1 MRANWWLWEKDLDV
15 ELCDKFVNICCSSL
29 MLEDAAVGNTTSNKS
44 TINKKKR
51 SCKTQGTK
59 NPEINQL
66 VVGYLMDA
74 NRHFGFDISWIPPAT
89 QFAQYSKGNYY
100 KWHSDV
106 NWHNKEM
113 FDRKLSIVIQLSDP
127 KDYDAGDFEF
137 FDEGG
142 NGKFRGKGSVLV
154 FPSVHMHRVTEV
166 TSGVRYSLVSWAEG
180 LRWR

>member
-15 ELCDKFVNICCSSL
+15 ELCDKFVNICC
-29 MLEDAAVGNTTSNKS
+29 
-44 TINKKKR
+44 
-51 SCKTQGTK
+51 
-59 NPEINQL
+59 
-66 VVGYLMDA
+66 
-74 NRHFGFDISWIPPAT
+74 
-89 QFAQYSKGNYY
+89 
-100 KWHSDV
+100 
-106 NWHNKEM
+106 
-113 FDRKLSIVIQLSDP
+113 RKLSIVIQLSDP
-127 KDYDAGDFEF
+127 KDYDGGDFEF